1 MDSGENESTGAD
13 GAAPDVLG
21 GSGRGGRGSD
31 GGAAEAPA
39 AVPAAE
45 PAAGEALDPTMVAQ
59 HSYLG
64 EVDDLEG
71 STGLLEEGQVY
82 RLPVLP
88 LDGLV
93 LCPGNTLPLRLTFRG
108 DRALVQQALDAPP
121 PLSRLLAV
129 VCCQRSY
136 FTPQLMLQRVGCVAE
151 IRKMGAQGINLLAK
165 GRQRVEVLLEDVVE
179 GGLPLSSVPV
189 RVLPE
194 PPMLRVP
201 REAAAGLA
209 WHPPV
214 LYSAYDAWRLAR
226 RAKRLFHSI
235 APQAREFEGNPLE
248 LSYFLLSNLP
258 VDDDAR
264 QQLLEART
272 VDERLRAECKLL
284 QALGTLC
291 CRACGASLAR
301 SADAVQMS
309 EEGISACYVNSH
321 SFVHDIVTLSTVSG
335 GVRLEGG
342 PETQHSW
349 FPGYAWQCAYCAC
362 GQHLGWKFTAARPG
376 LAPPSFWGL
385 RRPALQAGG
394 SHDMATIAGGFLHG
408 GDGSS
413 EDGDGGWTSGDGED
427 EEDSLLDSGGSP
439 ASGSSGERGGQ
450 GDRALADE
458 GG

>member
-1 MDSGENESTGAD
+1 MEAAENDASSAD
-13 GAAPDVLG
+13 GVAAVAAG
-21 GSGRGGRGSD
+21 GGG

-39 AVPAAE
+39 AAAPAG
-45 PAAGEALDPTMVAQ
+45 PAAGEALDPTVVAR

-71 STGLLEEGQVY
+71 STSLLEEGQVY

-108 DRALVQQALDAPP
+108 DRALVQQALEAPP
-121 PLSRLLAV
+121 PLTRLLAV

-165 GRQRVEVLLEDVVE
+165 GRQRVEVQLEEVVE
-179 GGLPLSSVPV
+179 SGLPLSSVPV

-194 PPMLRVP
+194 PPLLRVP

-209 WHPPV
+209 WHPPA
-214 LYSAYDAWRLAR
+214 LYAGYDAWRLAR

-248 LSYFLLSNLP
+248 LSYFLISNLP

-264 QQLLEART
+264 QHLLEART

-284 QALGTLC
+284 QALGALC
-291 CRACGASLAR
+291 CRACGTSLAR

-321 SFVHDIVTLSTVSG
+321 SFVHDIVTLSTVSA

-349 FPGYAWQCAYCAC
+349 FPGYAWQCAYCGC
-362 GQHLGWKFTAARPG
+362 GQHLGWKFTAVRPG

-394 SHDMATIAGGFLHG
+394 HREPGARAAGFLHG

-413 EDGDGGWTSGDGED
+413 EDGDGGWTSGGEED
-427 EEDSLLDSGGSP
+427 EEGSLLDSGGSP
-439 ASGSSGERGGQ
+439 ASSGSSEGGGREAGAEEDERGTLG
-450 GDRALADE
+450 
-458 GG
+458 